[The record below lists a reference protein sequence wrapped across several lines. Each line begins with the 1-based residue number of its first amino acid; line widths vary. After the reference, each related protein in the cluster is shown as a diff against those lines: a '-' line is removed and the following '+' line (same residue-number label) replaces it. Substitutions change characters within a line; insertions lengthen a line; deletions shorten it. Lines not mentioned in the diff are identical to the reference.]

1 MLNTIKR
8 KYKIT
13 GMTCNGCK
21 TTVENSLNL
30 LKQVKSSNADIRL
43 GELTLILKKDIDLKS
58 LQNSIPKKYFI
69 NKEISPS
76 DRLTGIKS
84 DSSNKKS
91 KLEELKPLFLI
102 LFYITSASILLN
114 FKDWNWNDF
123 MLDFM
128 GLFFIIFSF
137 FKMLDLKG
145 FSESFKMYDP
155 LAKKVSFYGVLYP
168 FIETALGLMFL
179 MKFELFS
186 ALILSVLILGLTT
199 IGVTKILISK
209 RSIQCACLGT
219 VLKLPM
225 TEATFIEN
233 VIMIFMSIFMLS
245 SYTTW

>member
-1 MLNTIKR
+1 MLNKINR

-13 GMTCNGCK
+13 GLTCSICK
-21 TTVENSLNL
+21 ASVENSLNL
-30 LKQVKSSNADIRL
+30 LDQVVSSNADVRL
-43 GELTLILKKDIDLKS
+43 GELTLVLNKDIDLKL
-58 LQNSIPKKYFI
+58 LQDSIPKKYI
-69 NKEISPS
+69 IKDEISSPN
-76 DRLTGIKS
+76 RLVKIHS
-84 DSSNKKS
+84 DSTNSDS
-91 KLEELKPLFLI
+91 KLKQLKPLFLI

-114 FKDWNWNDF
+114 FRDWNWNDF
-123 MLDFM
+123 MLVFM

-179 MKFELFS
+179 MKFEVFS
-186 ALILSVLILGLTT
+186 ALILSVLILGLTS

-209 RSIQCACLGT
+209 KPIQCACLGT

>member
-1 MLNTIKR
+1 MKR
-8 KYKIT
+8 KYKIM

-30 LKQVKSSNADIRL
+30 LEQVKSSKADIRL

-76 DRLTGIKS
+76 DRLTEIKS

-114 FKDWNWNDF
+114 FKDWNRNDF
-123 MLDFM
+123 MLNFM

-155 LAKKVSFYGVLYP
+155 LAKKISFYGMLYP

-179 MKFELFS
+179 MKFEVFS

-209 RSIQCACLGT
+209 KSIQCACLGT

>member
-1 MLNTIKR
+1 M
-8 KYKIT
+8 

-30 LKQVKSSNADIRL
+30 LEQVKSSKADIRL

-76 DRLTGIKS
+76 DRLTEIKS

-114 FKDWNWNDF
+114 FKDWNRNDF
-123 MLDFM
+123 MLNFM

-155 LAKKVSFYGVLYP
+155 LAKKISFYGMLYP

-179 MKFELFS
+179 MKFEVFS

-209 RSIQCACLGT
+209 KTIHCACLGT

>member
-1 MLNTIKR
+1 M
-8 KYKIT
+8 

-30 LKQVKSSNADIRL
+30 LEQVKSSKADIRL

-76 DRLTGIKS
+76 DRLTEIKS

-114 FKDWNWNDF
+114 FKDWNRNDF
-123 MLDFM
+123 MLNFM

-179 MKFELFS
+179 MKFEVFS

-209 RSIQCACLGT
+209 KSIQCACLGT

>member
-1 MLNTIKR
+1 M
-8 KYKIT
+8 

-30 LKQVKSSNADIRL
+30 LEQVKSSKADIRL

-76 DRLTGIKS
+76 DRLTEIKS

-114 FKDWNWNDF
+114 FKDWNRNDF
-123 MLDFM
+123 MLNFM

-155 LAKKVSFYGVLYP
+155 LAKKISFYGMLYP

-179 MKFELFS
+179 MKFEVFS

-209 RSIQCACLGT
+209 KSIQCACLGT